1 MTRYIKVYLV
11 NNTMHASV
19 LRAYGVPMVLINE
32 STGFNSPEGSNV
44 LKIISKKEIQ
54 QFADLIAL
62 ACITE
67 IKEDSLL
74 GTLNPEEIS
83 PLLLVP
89 PHLSTQINIKNEK
102 LGKLITQAIV
112 KKYDEEIKTFVD
124 NKIIW
129 PNLTKYY
136 PM

>member
-74 GTLNPEEIS
+74 GTLNPEEII

-89 PHLSTQINIKNEK
+89 PHLSTQINIKNKK
-102 LGKLITQAIV
+102 LEKLITQAIV

>member
-1 MTRYIKVYLV
+1 MTRYVKVYLV
-11 NNTMHASV
+11 NNTIHASV

-32 STGFNSPEGSNV
+32 STGFNSSEGSNV
-44 LKIISKKEIQ
+44 LKIIGKKEIQ

-74 GTLNPEEIS
+74 ATLKPEEIS
-83 PLLLVP
+83 PLLIVTS
-89 PHLSTQINIKNEK
+89 HLSTQINIKNEK
-102 LGKLITQAIV
+102 LGKLITQAIA
-112 KKYDEEIKTFVD
+112 KKYDEEIKTIVD
-124 NKIIW
+124 NKVIW